1 MADQHFSFITKFY
14 YKKVVITNITTT
26 TTTYQVLHNGSV
38 PPFTN

>member
-1 MADQHFSFITKFY
+1 
-14 YKKVVITNITTT
+14 VVITNITTT